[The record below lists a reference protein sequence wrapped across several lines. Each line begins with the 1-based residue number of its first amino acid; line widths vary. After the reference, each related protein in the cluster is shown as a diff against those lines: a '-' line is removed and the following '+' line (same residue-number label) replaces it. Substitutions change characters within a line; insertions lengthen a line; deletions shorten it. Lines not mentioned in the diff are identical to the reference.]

1 MGGRLRRNEKSLSY
15 AHRYFGLGGRRAIQF
30 FKYPNSTHALF
41 IDNLLTTQ
49 QIIYTCP
56 IIYQEVLQGI
66 RQDSEFQ
73 RISADF
79 LTYDFLLFSDP
90 ISAAEEAAS
99 IYRICR
105 KKGVTIR
112 KANDCLIAHYAL
124 YFQVPLLHHDSDF
137 NQIASVFPL
146 RTVKV

>member
-1 MGGRLRRNEKSLSY
+1 ME
-15 AHRYFGLGGRRAIQF
+15 F
-30 FKYPNSTHALF
+30 FKQPNSRHGAF
-41 IDNLLTTQ
+41 IKNLLIKRQ
-49 QIIYTCP
+49 KIHTCP
-56 IIYQEVLQGI
+56 TIYQEVLQGI

-79 LTYDFLLFSDP
+79 LTYDFLVFSDP
-90 ISAAEEAAS
+90 ISAAEEAAF
-99 IYRICR
+99 IYRTCR

-146 RTVKV
+146 QTVKV